1 MTQPLQGA
9 RLRWDEDGRPPV
21 VFDQTWVV
29 DIEAAGGVVSRNV
42 EQRGAATPML
52 PPEQRI
58 LQEDVRTPPRKETY
72 GHGSHRAP
80 EHHLPPGG
88 TRVVPQFFTD
98 IRARDVGPDRQ
109 SDSWSPGERVR
120 GHSGSYAKGFGGYPS

>member
-9 RLRWDEDGRPPV
+9 RLRWDEDGRSPV

-52 PPEQRI
+52 PLEQRI
-58 LQEDVRTPPRKETY
+58 LQEEVRTPPRKETY
-72 GHGSHRAP
+72 RHGSHQAP
-80 EHHLPPGG
+80 EHQLPPGG
-88 TRVVPQFFTD
+88 TRVVPNFY
-98 IRARDVGPDRQ
+98 GH
-109 SDSWSPGERVR
+109 PG
-120 GHSGSYAKGFGGYPS
+120 KGRRSRPTE